1 MRAAHNTEK
10 KINLVK
16 TDYRFFKISILTGL
30 IVIGCKTGTETMGTD
45 EFALFT
51 TKEVFDSSS
60 RSIIILPSIDRM
72 ITLPAGQ
79 TLDNEINSLLD
90 SISKNCFN
98 NLKIKSLGIAE
109 SEKGYKSLKVN
120 LVENPG
126 FIIPESPGKY
136 KSWYDFFQGSAGG
149 QHTTIVLTESI
160 LQRDFKGDWID
171 EVEFYYQN
179 EKFGEW
185 DHISLSGTVK
195 R

>member
-1 MRAAHNTEK
+1 M
-10 KINLVK
+10 K
-16 TDYRFFKISILTGL
+16 TDYNLLKIIILTGL
-30 IVIGCKTGTETMGTD
+30 IVIGCKTGTDSRGSV

-60 RSIIILPSIDRM
+60 RSIIILPSIDR
-72 ITLPAGQ
+72 IISLPAGQ

-98 NLKIKSLGIAE
+98 SLKIKSLGIVE
-109 SEKGYKSLKVN
+109 SDEGYKSLKVN

-126 FIIPESPGKY
+126 FIIPDSLGKY
-136 KSWYDFFQGSAGG
+136 KSWYDLFQGSAGG

-160 LQRDFKGDWID
+160 LQRDFKGDWIN

-179 EKFGEW
+179 EKIGEF
-185 DHISLSGTVK
+185 DHISLSGIIK